1 MSEDQLNY
9 YIENFAGTPFI
20 PDSDILIEMLS
31 KYGVFNDV
39 AFRPEDQYKLAD
51 FFDIDGLVIPPTGN
65 IDISIARMASRK
77 RLNEFM
83 SCSFYNKIKACNNVM
98 DTLKQSLKHQ
108 IGIDIN
114 RINRTPFS
122 INSVQQP
129 WSELTTQN
137 EDLKQKNSDNDM
149 FCANILYK
157 LLIET
162 YNFENT
168 DQPMNVYFNIINKF
182 AFLIC
187 QDILNFLLT
196 DLITIHLREL
206 TGLDIMPRNPI
217 REYLI
222 TITPENLTMRI
233 NCNCPLLITTEGLL
247 DVSPDSTDF
256 ISFAIIFDIRS
267 NTYIITDLN
276 LKFVREN
283 VNPGM
288 NPVASG
294 NSRFSRLRNRISNIS
309 LPTIPRPNIS
319 LPTIP
324 RLPTIPEASKSDYNT
339 IVPAALV
346 GSAYLLGMPF
356 LLGAIGGKKSKKSKK
371 SKKNK
376 KYRHKFTK
384 KYNKNFTY
392 KKLKNI
398 KKCKKKTKKR
408 L

>member
-1 MSEDQLNY
+1 MSENQLKY
-9 YIENFAGTPFI
+9 YTDDFAGTPLI
-20 PDSDILIEMLS
+20 PDSGILTEMLS
-31 KYGVFNDV
+31 KYGVFADV
-39 AFRPEDQYKLAD
+39 AFRPEDQYKLAN

-65 IDISIARMASRK
+65 IDISIATMAPLKS
-77 RLNEFM
+77 LNEFM

-114 RINRTPFS
+114 RTPFS
-122 INSVQQP
+122 INSVEQP
-129 WSELTTQN
+129 WTKLIAQN
-137 EDLKQKNSDNDM
+137 EDLKRKNSDNDM

-168 DQPMNVYFNIINKF
+168 DQPMNVYFDIINKF

-187 QDILNFLLT
+187 QDIFSFLLT

-206 TGLDIMPRNPI
+206 TGLVIMPRNPK

-222 TITPENLTMRI
+222 TITRENLTMRI
-233 NCNCPLLITTEGLL
+233 NCNCPLLLIMEDGMVLNENL
-247 DVSPDSTDF
+247 SHF
-256 ISFAIIFDIRS
+256 ISFAIIFDIGS

-276 LKFVREN
+276 LKIVREN
-283 VNPGM
+283 VNPDT

-324 RLPTIPEASKSDYNT
+324 RPNISLPTIPRPNIPEASKSDYNT

-356 LLGAIGGKKSKKSKK
+356 LLGAIGGKKSKK
-371 SKKNK
+371 NK

-392 KKLKNI
+392 KKFKNI
-398 KKCKKKTKKR
+398 KKYKKKTKKR